1 VVHRTDLHEKAL
13 PELKAM
19 RLFYGR
25 WGEERHWSPD
35 GRFPMDDMEALAE
48 KCLPLIDP
56 ADLTPETIERH
67 ERRQEEIVKLVDQNG
82 PLRG

>member
-1 VVHRTDLHEKAL
+1 
-13 PELKAM
+13 
-19 RLFYGR
+19 
-25 WGEERHWSPD
+25 
-35 GRFPMDDMEALAE
+35 MDDMEALAE

-67 ERRQEEIVKLVDQNG
+67 ERRQEEIVKLLDQKA